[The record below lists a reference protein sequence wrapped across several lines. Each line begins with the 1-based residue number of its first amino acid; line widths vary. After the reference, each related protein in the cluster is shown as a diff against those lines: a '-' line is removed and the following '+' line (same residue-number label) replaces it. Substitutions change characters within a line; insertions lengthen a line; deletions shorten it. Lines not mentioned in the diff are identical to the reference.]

1 MLLIATMI
9 VTMCMQT
16 SVAFASQG
24 ETEEPFNS
32 TITAISSDKDSF
44 IIETGAGCLNGNVRG
59 GSSISTA
66 NMNVNGSVTENA
78 NIKTPILFDAIDE
91 KYFSDF
97 ESISSVEELE
107 KIGNNV
113 NGAVKISNKLELN
126 RGLNLNGA
134 LQTEGDLIIG
144 GPAFNANNAII
155 VSETGNVT
163 LKSDN
168 ISFSGLIYLPYGTL
182 TIEGDNVN
190 LNNVCIIADKINI
203 KAKYN
208 LNINS
213 NRELIKFVDKNAVY
227 EDNKLYIYHEAK
239 DLVTDSNNDGICD
252 YYTEEIKEGRLVLS
266 NGSLEL
272 KGFDLNLNA
281 DGEPS
286 DDWDGD
292 GLKNGEEL
300 TIVTKFGKTYIEM
313 KSNPFMQ
320 YTDFDEVNDYDE
332 VKHGSDPMNYSLEKA
347 PADSLMN
354 SSAYA
359 YESYANDMRYGTFNS
374 YMIGYSS
381 VISGVWNK
389 QELYRNLIV
398 DYYSNYMT
406 TNVVNS
412 DKKLEWKKT
421 IYDAFKQLLP
431 NIGTNYALANDMN
444 IMASYINGCNSIDK
458 INNYFESKVA
468 SFLKELNKLSEDA
481 TQLRFEVNKN
491 GKYVAKYIT
500 EEQAVQL
507 ARKIGKLSDAMV
519 FATSAVDL
527 CDNINGLIEIKANEE
542 YFAGNMDLLIKL
554 ENSNVHDLSN
564 AAFET
569 KGILAGKYIESVESI
584 VDDFLMESIEFID
597 NVIWN
602 FAAFKIPYVNLIAA
616 VRNVS
621 LAVTGV
627 KEDVKQMYRM
637 FCYSEMSL
645 AYIDLFCSKISDS
658 NNRYYN
664 MSEMTENYLTNI
676 AQLRILGEE
685 EQYDF
690 YKNDGIFSGLV
701 NIFNNSEEVRE
712 NTNASIKYIRKHV
725 NTLHLTLSNNMKYEV

>member
-1 MLLIATMI
+1 
-9 VTMCMQT
+9 
-16 SVAFASQG
+16 
-24 ETEEPFNS
+24 
-32 TITAISSDKDSF
+32 
-44 IIETGAGCLNGNVRG
+44 
-59 GSSISTA
+59 
-66 NMNVNGSVTENA
+66 
-78 NIKTPILFDAIDE
+78 
-91 KYFSDF
+91 
-97 ESISSVEELE
+97 
-107 KIGNNV
+107 
-113 NGAVKISNKLELN
+113 
-126 RGLNLNGA
+126 
-134 LQTEGDLIIG
+134 
-144 GPAFNANNAII
+144 
-155 VSETGNVT
+155 
-163 LKSDN
+163 
-168 ISFSGLIYLPYGTL
+168 
-182 TIEGDNVN
+182 
-190 LNNVCIIADKINI
+190 
-203 KAKYN
+203 
-208 LNINS
+208 
-213 NRELIKFVDKNAVY
+213 
-227 EDNKLYIYHEAK
+227 
-239 DLVTDSNNDGICD
+239 
-252 YYTEEIKEGRLVLS
+252 
-266 NGSLEL
+266 
-272 KGFDLNLNA
+272 
-281 DGEPS
+281 
-286 DDWDGD
+286 
-292 GLKNGEEL
+292 
-300 TIVTKFGKTYIEM
+300 
-313 KSNPFMQ
+313 
-320 YTDFDEVNDYDE
+320 
-332 VKHGSDPMNYSLEKA
+332 
-347 PADSLMN
+347 
-354 SSAYA
+354 
-359 YESYANDMRYGTFNS
+359 
-374 YMIGYSS
+374 
-381 VISGVWNK
+381 
-389 QELYRNLIV
+389 
-398 DYYSNYMT
+398 MT

-569 KGILAGKYIESVESI
+569 KGILAEKYIESVESI